1 MEKNVIDSFRGDYA
15 FLSNFYPSPLSVS
28 FSAFDGD
35 RFLLPTA
42 EHMFQSAKIEFSTLS
57 SQEKFNWL
65 RELANTSDPKNAKYL
80 GKSISIDVQAWNN
93 ASYRM
98 MEQVLTYKF
107 TIYSELRELLLQTG
121 DATLIEGN
129 TWGDKL
135 WGQVNGEGQNLLG
148 KILMNIRD
156 SVKETTEV

>member
-15 FLSNFYPSPLSVS
+15 FLSNFYPSPLKVS
-28 FSAFDGD
+28 FSAFVGD
-35 RFLLPTA
+35 SFLLPTA
-42 EHMFQSAKIEFSTLS
+42 EHMFQSAKVEFCTLS

-65 RELANTSDPKNAKYL
+65 RDLANTSDPKHAKQL
-80 GKSISIDVQAWNN
+80 GKSISIDVQAWNK

-107 TIYSELRELLLQTG
+107 AIHSELRELLLETG

-129 TWGDKL
+129 TWGDML
-135 WGQVNGEGQNLLG
+135 WGQVDGVGQNLLG
-148 KILMNIRD
+148 KILMDIRE
-156 SVKETTEV
+156 SYKA